1 MVRIKNDVLN
11 GRCFRTAREGKVS
24 TCYHAKYFGN
34 ELTRRSSASG
44 VEKLSVSLFDAAVDL
59 NPYQIEAALF
69 AFRSPLSKG
78 VLLADEVG
86 LGKTIE
92 AGLVLCQCWAER
104 RRRLLVICP
113 ASLRKQWSVEL
124 SEKFHLP
131 SVILDS
137 ASYREAVRE
146 GRASPFDNHGVVI
159 ASMNFASRMAS
170 DVQLVPWAL
179 VVIDEAHK
187 LRGAYRASNKMGQA
201 IRTAISDRRKLLLT
215 ATPLQNSLIEL
226 YGLSTLIDEHLFGD
240 LAAFRT
246 QYCSKDGDLDG
257 LKERLRS
264 FCYRT
269 LRSQVLEYV
278 KYTERR
284 PITRPFA
291 PADSEQQ
298 LYEAVSAFL
307 RRDDTFSIPHRQ
319 RELTT
324 MILRKLLASSSQA
337 VAGTLEMIRQRLLD
351 LKGRTQAGNVVP
363 EDEVLA
369 ETLIEE
375 DELNPELLEEPA
387 NGGEVSNGPAPSVPA
402 PIDLK
407 KLDSEIA
414 ELDRFVQWARSIQ
427 IDAKTRALLTALQ
440 IGFDEMQKTGGL
452 RKAVIFTES
461 RRTQE
466 YLRNFLEANGYG
478 GKIVLFNGT
487 NTGPDVDRIYQE
499 WERVNSPLGRLSG
512 SKLAD
517 KRLALIEHFRDH
529 AEILVATESA
539 AEGINLQFCSLV
551 INYDL
556 PWNPQ
561 RIEQR
566 IGRCHRYG
574 QKHDV
579 VVINFLNERNEAD
592 KRVFQLLNEKFHLF
606 SGVFGASDDIL
617 GTLESGVDFEKRVFA
632 IYQTCRTPEQIE
644 AAFVQLQ
651 AEMEEAIRNRLVD
664 TRRKLLDNFD
674 EDVHERLRVQLDE
687 TRQRL
692 DWVGRMFWQLTKFI
706 LVDLATFDDTTLA
719 FDLRHTPRPDVKPGR
734 YHLISKAH
742 QNVDGEFLYR
752 ISHPLGEHAIDAA
765 KTCPTP
771 EATLNFQIT
780 SNPVRIRVVEN
791 LKGKSGILVLNRL
804 VIDSFDREEYL
815 LFSGSTDDGK
825 SLDQETCEKLFHCDA
840 VVAPGGV
847 GPDVMPALKRETE
860 RHAAATIS
868 RSLETNNKHF
878 QEERERLEKWADD
891 QIIAA
896 ERELADTKA
905 RIKALNRAARLT
917 TTTEEQLGLQN
928 EIREAEKEQRRQRQR
943 IFDLEDDVKD
953 KRDRLITKLEER
965 MTQRTQR
972 ETIFTIRWRVE

>member
-1 MVRIKNDVLN
+1 M
-11 GRCFRTAREGKVS
+11 S

-34 ELTRRSSASG
+34 ELTRRSAGDG
-44 VEKLSVSLFDAAVDL
+44 VEKQSVSQFDAAVDL

-137 ASYREAVRE
+137 ASYREAVRA
-146 GRASPFDNHGVVI
+146 GNPSPFEAAGVVI
-159 ASMNFASRMAS
+159 TSMNFASRMAS
-170 DVQLVPWAL
+170 EVQLVAWDL

-201 IRTAISDRRKLLLT
+201 IRTAIADRRKLLLT
-215 ATPLQNSLIEL
+215 ATPLQNSLLEL

-240 LAAFRT
+240 LTAFRT
-246 QYCSKDGDLDG
+246 QYCSKDGDLGG
-257 LKERLRS
+257 LKDRLRS

-284 PITRPFA
+284 PITRPFT

-307 RRDDTFSIPHRQ
+307 RRDDTYSIPHRQ

-324 MILRKLLASSSQA
+324 MILRKLLSSSSSA

-351 LKGRTQAGNVVP
+351 LKARTHTGAVLT
-363 EDEVLA
+363 EDEGLA
-369 ETLIEE
+369 EKLIEE
-375 DELNPELLEEPA
+375 DELNAELLEEPA
-387 NGGEVSNGPAPSVPA
+387 NGGEVLDGDSPPSPS

-440 IGFDEMQKTGGL
+440 IGFDEMEKIGAL
-452 RKAVIFTES
+452 RKAVVFTES

-466 YLRNFLEANGYG
+466 YLRNFLEANGYSG
-478 GKIVLFNGT
+478 RIVLFNGT
-487 NTGPDVDRIYQE
+487 NTGPDVERIYQA
-499 WERVNSPLGRLSG
+499 WERVNAPLGRLSG

-517 KRLALIEHFRDH
+517 KRLALIEHFRDQ
-529 AEILVATESA
+529 AEILIATESA

-592 KRVFQLLNEKFHLF
+592 KRVFQLLNEKFNLF

-617 GTLESGVDFEKRVFA
+617 GTLESGVDFEKRVFE
-632 IYQTCRTPEQIE
+632 IYQTCRTPEQIQT
-644 AAFVQLQ
+644 AFLKLQ
-651 AEMEEAIRNRLVD
+651 AEMEEAIQSRLVD
-664 TRRKLLDNFD
+664 TRRKLLENFD
-674 EDVHERLRVQLDE
+674 EDVHDRLRVQLDE

-692 DWVGRMFWQLTKFI
+692 DWVGRMFWQLSKFT
-706 LVDLATFDDTTLA
+706 LGDLATFDDTALA
-719 FDLRHTPRPDVKPGR
+719 FDLRNTPRPDVKPGR
-734 YHLISKAH
+734 YHLISKTH

-765 KTCPTP
+765 KACPTP
-771 EATLNFQIT
+771 EATLKFQM
-780 SNPVRIRVVEN
+780 SSHPVRIRVVEN
-791 LKGKSGILVLNRL
+791 LKGKSGTLVLNRL
-804 VIDSFDREEYL
+804 AIDSFEREEYL
-815 LFSGSTDDGK
+815 LFSGLTDDGR

-840 VVAPGGV
+840 VVVPSGVAPEIQR
-847 GPDVMPALKRETE
+847 PLQKEAE
-860 RHAAATIS
+860 RHTAATIS
-868 RSLETNNKHF
+868 RSLETNNRHF

-917 TTTEEQLGLQN
+917 ATMEEQIKIQN
-928 EIREAEKEQRRQRQR
+928 DIREAEKEQRRQRQR
-943 IFDLEDDVKD
+943 IFDLEDEVKD

-965 MTQRTQR
+965 MTQKTQR
-972 ETIFTIRWRVE
+972 ETIFTIRWKVE

>member
-1 MVRIKNDVLN
+1 M
-11 GRCFRTAREGKVS
+11 S
-24 TCYHAKYFGN
+24 TSYHAKYFGN
-34 ELTRRSSASG
+34 ELTRRSGANG

-124 SEKFHLP
+124 SEKFHLS

-146 GRASPFDNHGVVI
+146 GNASPFDAQGVVI
-159 ASMNFASRMAS
+159 TSMNFASRMAS
-170 DVQLVPWAL
+170 EVQLVPWDL

-257 LKERLRS
+257 LKDRLRS

-337 VAGTLEMIRQRLLD
+337 VAGTLDMIRQRLLD
-351 LKGRTQAGNVVP
+351 LKGRTQAGTVVP
-363 EDEVLA
+363 EEEVWA
-369 ETLIEE
+369 EKLIAE
-375 DELNPELLEEPA
+375 DELNTELLEEPA
-387 NGGEVSNGPAPSVPA
+387 NGEVPNGHARVASA

-427 IDAKTRALLTALQ
+427 IDAKTRALLTAIQ
-440 IGFDEMQKTGGL
+440 IGFDEMQKTGAL

-499 WERVNSPLGRLSG
+499 WERINSPLGRLSG

-651 AEMEEAIRNRLVD
+651 AEMEEAIRNRLID
-664 TRRKLLDNFD
+664 TRRTLLENFD

-692 DWVGRMFWQLTKFI
+692 DWVGRMFWQLTKFT

-719 FDLRHTPRPDVKPGR
+719 FDLRHAPRPDVKPGR
-734 YHLISKAH
+734 YHLISKTH

-771 EATLNFQIT
+771 EATLKFQIT

-891 QIIAA
+891 QIIAV

-905 RIKALNRAARLT
+905 RIRALNRAARLT
-917 TTTEEQLGLQN
+917 TTTEEQLKIQN
-928 EIREAEKEQRRQRQR
+928 EIREAEREQRRQRQR

-972 ETIFTIRWRVE
+972 ETIFTIRWKVE

>member
-1 MVRIKNDVLN
+1 M
-11 GRCFRTAREGKVS
+11 S
-24 TCYHAKYFGN
+24 TSYHAKYFGN
-34 ELTRRSSASG
+34 ELTRRSGANG

-104 RRRLLVICP
+104 RRKLLVICP

-124 SEKFHLP
+124 SEKFHL
-131 SVILDS
+131 SSFILDS

-146 GRASPFDNHGVVI
+146 GNASPFDAQTVVI
-159 ASMNFASRMAS
+159 TSMNFASRMAS
-170 DVQLVPWAL
+170 EMQLVPWDL

-201 IRTAISDRRKLLLT
+201 IRTAIADRRKLLLT

-257 LKERLRS
+257 LKDRLRS

-337 VAGTLEMIRQRLLD
+337 VAGTLDMIRQRLLD
-351 LKGRTQAGNVVP
+351 LKGRTQAGTVVP
-363 EDEVLA
+363 EEEVLA
-369 ETLIEE
+369 EKLIAE
-375 DELNPELLEEPA
+375 DELNSELLDEPA
-387 NGGEVSNGPAPSVPA
+387 NGEVPNGHARVASA

-427 IDAKTRALLTALQ
+427 IDAKTRALVTALQ
-440 IGFDEMQKTGGL
+440 IGFDEMQKTGAL

-466 YLRNFLEANGYG
+466 YLRNFLEANGYS

-499 WERVNSPLGRLSG
+499 WERVNSPLGRISG
-512 SKLAD
+512 SRLAD
-517 KRLALIEHFRDH
+517 KRLALIEHFRDR
-529 AEILVATESA
+529 AEILIATESA

-651 AEMEEAIRNRLVD
+651 AEMEEAIRNRLID
-664 TRRKLLDNFD
+664 TRRTLLENFD

-692 DWVGRMFWQLTKFI
+692 DWVGRMFWQLTKFM

-719 FDLRHTPRPDVKPGR
+719 FDLRDAPRPDVKPGR
-734 YHLISKAH
+734 YHLISKTH

-771 EATLNFQIT
+771 EATLKFQIT

-804 VIDSFDREEYL
+804 IIDSFDREEYL

-905 RIKALNRAARLT
+905 RIRALNRAARLT
-917 TTTEEQLGLQN
+917 TTTEEQLKIQN
-928 EIREAEKEQRRQRQR
+928 EIREAEREQRRQRQR

-972 ETIFTIRWRVE
+972 ETIFTIRWKVE

>member
-1 MVRIKNDVLN
+1 M
-11 GRCFRTAREGKVS
+11 S
-24 TCYHAKYFGN
+24 TSYHAKYFGH
-34 ELTRRSSASG
+34 ELTRRSGTDG

-104 RRRLLVICP
+104 RRKLLVICP
-113 ASLRKQWSVEL
+113 ASLRKQWSMEL

-137 ASYREAVRE
+137 ASYRDAIRE
-146 GRASPFDNHGVVI
+146 GTASPFASHGVVI
-159 ASMNFASRMAS
+159 VSMNFASRMAGE
-170 DVQLVPWAL
+170 VQLVPWDL

-187 LRGAYRASNKMGQA
+187 LRGAYRTSNKMGQG
-201 IRTAISDRRKLLLT
+201 IRTAIADRRKLLLT
-215 ATPLQNSLIEL
+215 ATPLQNSLLEL

-240 LAAFRT
+240 LTAFRT
-246 QYCSKDGDLDG
+246 QFCSKDGDLDG
-257 LKERLRS
+257 LKDRLRS

-284 PITRPFA
+284 PITRPFT

-307 RRDDTFSIPHRQ
+307 RRDDTYSIPRRQ

-324 MILRKLLASSSQA
+324 MILRKLLSSSSQA

-351 LKGRTQAGNVVP
+351 LKARSHAGAALL
-363 EDEVLA
+363 EGEGLA
-369 ETLIEE
+369 EKLIEE
-375 DELNPELLEEPA
+375 DELNSELLDEPA
-387 NGGEVSNGPAPSVPA
+387 NGAEIPVCDPPASPSPV
-402 PIDLK
+402 DLK

-440 IGFDEMQKTGGL
+440 IGFDEMEKIGAL
-452 RKAVIFTES
+452 RKAVVFTES

-478 GKIVLFNGT
+478 GRIVLFNGT

-499 WERVNSPLGRLSG
+499 WERLNSPLGRLSG

-529 AEILVATESA
+529 AEILIATESA

-592 KRVFQLLNEKFHLF
+592 KRVFQLLNEKFNLF

-632 IYQTCRTPEQIE
+632 IYQTCRTPEQID
-644 AAFVQLQ
+644 AAFLKLQ
-651 AEMEEAIRNRLVD
+651 TEMEEAIQSRLVD
-664 TRRKLLDNFD
+664 TRRKLLENFD
-674 EDVHERLRVQLDE
+674 EDVHDRLRVQLDE

-692 DWVGRMFWQLTKFI
+692 DWVGRMFWQLSKFI
-706 LVDLATFDDTTLA
+706 LGDLATFDDATLA

-734 YHLISKAH
+734 YHLISKTH

-765 KTCPTP
+765 KACATP
-771 EATLNFQIT
+771 EATLSFRIT
-780 SNPVRIRVVEN
+780 GHPVRIRVVEN

-804 VIDSFDREEYL
+804 AIDSFEREEYL
-815 LFSGSTDDGK
+815 LFSGLTDGGRP
-825 SLDQETCEKLFHCDA
+825 LDQETCEKLFHCDA
-840 VVAPGGV
+840 AVVAGGV
-847 GPDVMPALKRETE
+847 AAEVLPPLSREAE
-860 RHAAATIS
+860 RHTAATIS

-905 RIKALNRAARLT
+905 RIKGLNRAARLT
-917 TTTEEQLGLQN
+917 TTTEEQLKIQN
-928 EIREAEKEQRRQRQR
+928 DIRGAEKEQRRQRQR
-943 IFDLEDDVKD
+943 IFDLEDEVKD

-972 ETIFTIRWRVE
+972 ETIFTIRWKVE

>member
-1 MVRIKNDVLN
+1 
-11 GRCFRTAREGKVS
+11 VS
-24 TCYHAKYFGN
+24 TSYHAKYFAN
-34 ELTRRSSASG
+34 ELTRRSGTVG
-44 VEKLSVSLFDAAVDL
+44 VEKLSMSLFDAAVDL

-104 RRRLLVICP
+104 RRKLLVICP
-113 ASLRKQWSVEL
+113 ASLRKQWSMEL
-124 SEKFHLP
+124 FEKFHLP

-137 ASYREAVRE
+137 ASYRESIRE
-146 GRASPFDNHGVVI
+146 GSTSPFAAHVVVI
-159 ASMNFASRMAS
+159 VSMNFASRMAS
-170 DVQLVPWAL
+170 EMQLVPWDL

-187 LRGAYRASNKMGQA
+187 LRGAYRSSNKMGQA
-201 IRTAISDRRKLLLT
+201 IRMAIADRRKLLLT
-215 ATPLQNSLIEL
+215 ATPLQNSLLEL

-240 LAAFRT
+240 LASFRT

-257 LKERLRS
+257 LKDRLRS

-269 LRSQVLEYV
+269 LRSEVLEYV

-284 PITRPFA
+284 PITQPFT

-307 RRDDTFSIPHRQ
+307 RRDDTYSIPHRQ

-324 MILRKLLASSSQA
+324 MILRKLLSSSSQA
-337 VAGTLEMIRQRLLD
+337 VAGTLEIIRQRLLD
-351 LKGRTQAGNVVP
+351 LKARSQTVVGVP
-363 EDEVLA
+363 EAKGLA
-369 ETLIEE
+369 EMLIEE
-375 DELNPELLEEPA
+375 EELSAELLDEP
-387 NGGEVSNGPAPSVPA
+387 GDGSETQVVEHSMSPTPV
-402 PIDLK
+402 DLK
-407 KLDSEIA
+407 KVDAEIV

-427 IDAKTRALLTALQ
+427 IDAKTRALLIALQ
-440 IGFDEMQKTGGL
+440 IGFHEMEKIGAP

-466 YLRNFLEANGYG
+466 YLRNFLEANGYS

-487 NTGPDVDRIYQE
+487 NTGPDVDRIYQK
-499 WERVNSPLGRLSG
+499 WERLNSPLGRLSG

-529 AEILVATESA
+529 AEILIATESA

-617 GTLESGVDFEKRVFA
+617 GTIESGVDFEKRVFA

-644 AAFVQLQ
+644 AAFVLLQ
-651 AEMEEAIRNRLVD
+651 TEMEEAIRNRLID
-664 TRRKLLDNFD
+664 TRRTLLENFD

-692 DWVGRMFWQLTKFI
+692 DWVGRMFWQLTKFT

-719 FDLRHTPRPDVKPGR
+719 FDLSHAPRPDVKPGR
-734 YHLISKAH
+734 YHLISKTH
-742 QNVDGEFLYR
+742 QNIDGEFLYR
-752 ISHPLGEHAIDAA
+752 ISHPLGEHAIHAA

-771 EATLNFQIT
+771 EATLKFQIT

-917 TTTEEQLGLQN
+917 TTTEEQLKIQN

-972 ETIFTIRWRVE
+972 ETIFTIRWKVE